1 MYYLSKK
8 LMLLWVTATIAL
20 AGCASTEEMKL
31 AKYDILQNKTRIE
44 KINNQ
49 LKKMESFEE
58 KEASSNKKNAI
69 QRGQTEIFGRI
80 DNISQEI
87 QQLNNRID
95 EVEMKIGLSQME
107 ASGGKSLNQ
116 RIETLESKL
125 TTSVSPPTPKEEE
138 IQSTE
143 TVPVIPV
150 KDAAT
155 VYNEANA
162 AYKKGDT
169 KEARRKYELIIKEFP
184 TSEYVQ
190 NAQYWIGESYYK
202 EGDYDNAILA
212 FEELIRKNPE
222 SPKAPA
228 ALLKQGYAFYQIGER
243 GIGKDVLEKL
253 IKKYPGSEEANLAK
267 KRLEGG
273 GG

>member
-1 MYYLSKK
+1 
-8 LMLLWVTATIAL
+8 
-20 AGCASTEEMKL
+20 
-31 AKYDILQNKTRIE
+31 
-44 KINNQ
+44 
-49 LKKMESFEE
+49 
-58 KEASSNKKNAI
+58 
-69 QRGQTEIFGRI
+69 
-80 DNISQEI
+80 
-87 QQLNNRID
+87 
-95 EVEMKIGLSQME
+95 MKIGLSQME

-184 TSEYVQ
+184 TSEYAQ

-243 GIGKDVLEKL
+243 SIGKDVLEKL